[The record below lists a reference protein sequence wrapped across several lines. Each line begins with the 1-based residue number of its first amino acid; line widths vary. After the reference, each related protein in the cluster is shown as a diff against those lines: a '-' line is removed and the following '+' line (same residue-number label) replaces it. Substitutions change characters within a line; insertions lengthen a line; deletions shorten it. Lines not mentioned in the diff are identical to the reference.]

1 LSDSNLNSL
10 FASPKIYSLIILVL
24 SVIGFIL
31 VTFTPFAGFY
41 LTGFFSGYRYSCL
54 TCEYATAVDRTAIIL
69 AMLLLLG
76 QIVIS
81 LNELW
86 PETIL
91 SQFLP
96 ANFSRW
102 GIFFA
107 VFTLIITL
115 IGGAA
120 FASAYS
126 NFEWWFEA
134 GFYGGAIAGLLNS
147 ILFVLKGRMQ

>member
-1 LSDSNLNSL
+1 MSDSNSNSG
-10 FASPKIYSLIILVL
+10 FASPRIFSLIILVL
-24 SVIGFIL
+24 SLIGFVL
-31 VTFTPFAGFY
+31 VTFTPFAGLF
-41 LTGFFSGYRYSCL
+41 LTGYYSGYRYSCL
-54 TCEYATAVDRTAIIL
+54 TCAYSTAVDRAAIIL

-76 QIVIS
+76 QLVIS

-86 PETIL
+86 PDTIL

-102 GIFFA
+102 GIFLA

-120 FASAYS
+120 FMATY
-126 NFEWWFEA
+126 NYYETWFEP

-147 ILFVLKGRMQ
+147 ILFFLKDRM

>member
-1 LSDSNLNSL
+1 MSDSNSNLG
-10 FASPKIYSLIILVL
+10 FASLRMYSLIILVL
-24 SVIGFIL
+24 SIIGFIL

-41 LTGFFSGYRYSCL
+41 LTGYYKGYRYSCL
-54 TCEYATAVDRTAIIL
+54 ICEYATAVDRAAIIL

-76 QIVIS
+76 QIVICV
-81 LNELW
+81 NELW

-120 FASAYS
+120 FAAAYS
-126 NFEWWFEA
+126 YYEWWFA
-134 GFYGGAIAGLLNS
+134 PGFYGGAIAGLLNS
-147 ILFVLKGRMQ
+147 ILFFLKGRM